1 MSLLRK
7 GRAQINRNTYYTN
20 QITQQ
25 LGYQQGILPLLEHEK
40 REFPTGLI
48 SAYMGATDPVGWLI
62 CDGRAVSRTS
72 YPGLFSLLGVS
83 YGVGDG
89 IITFNLPDLR
99 GSFLRGAGT
108 NQSVSTNYVG
118 PNLNAFQT
126 HATEKHAHTI
136 TDPGHRHTFD
146 TMNDDYNSTTGG
158 YDTTPHTML
167 PSAANYD
174 SGATQQWLNPIELGY
189 TGITINDSLTSGNSN
204 DHETRPFN
212 CGVNWIIKI

>member
-40 REFPTGLI
+40 NEFPSGLI
-48 SAYMGATDPVGWLI
+48 SAYMGSSDPIGWLI
-62 CDGRAVSRTS
+62 CDGREVSRKS
-72 YPGLFSLLGVS
+72 YSRLFSVLGVS

-89 IITFNLPDLR
+89 ITTFALPDLR

-108 NQSVSTNYVG
+108 NQSINTNYVG
-118 PNLNAFQT
+118 PNLNSFQT
-126 HATEKHAHTI
+126 HATEKHAHSV
-136 TDPGHRHTFD
+136 TDPGHIHTFD
-146 TMNDDYNSTTGG
+146 SKNDDYNANTGG

-167 PSAANYD
+167 PSVANYD
-174 SGATQQWLNPIELGY
+174 SGITQQWLNPIETSQ

-212 CGVNWIIKI
+212 CGINWIIKI